1 MGRDE
6 EVMRAGSRQR
16 GKKGVG
22 MGRSIDLRPIRYQ
35 TLVVFTEI
43 LIYNIV

>member
-6 EVMRAGSRQR
+6 EVMRAGIRQR

-22 MGRSIDLRPIRYQ
+22 MGRSIDLLPIRYQ
-35 TLVVFTEI
+35 TLLLF
-43 LIYNIV
+43 LLKY

>member
-1 MGRDE
+1 MGKDE

-35 TLVVFTEI
+35 TLLLF
-43 LIYNIV
+43 LLKY